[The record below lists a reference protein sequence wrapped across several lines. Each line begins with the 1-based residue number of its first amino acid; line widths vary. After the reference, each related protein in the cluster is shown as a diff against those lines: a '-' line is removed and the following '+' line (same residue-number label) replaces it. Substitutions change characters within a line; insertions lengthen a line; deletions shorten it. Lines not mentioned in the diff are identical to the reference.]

1 MPSCATRS
9 SLTTP
14 TFNNP
19 ATLWVSSRSSTSTCP
34 TRKSES
40 VCAFSATPPASQR
53 YASCDSHSRA
63 SARALPTPSSVAYS
77 HSAIRIFGSIA
88 GRPAWPSTARISAYN
103 GAKSKPPTNSHTNRA
118 RWSGASSAS
127 RSTGRSST
135 CERFA
140 SSTRGA
146 PWVSTPRSGLRH
158 SSSGK
163 SVSTSRSPR
172 CDGRT
177 TRHKRDQELAGFFLR
192 LSAQRDPSRPQRLV
206 EIGVERHVALAVE
219 EVEGIAHLR
228 RVVALPAVVGLL
240 VLEGAGDPHLLA
252 EQAQEV
258 RPLVDRESLERVGAE
273 L

>member
-163 SVSTSRSPR
+163 SVSPSRSPR

-192 LSAQRDPSRPQRLV
+192 LSEHARED
-206 EIGVERHVALAVE
+206 
-219 EVEGIAHLR
+219 
-228 RVVALPAVVGLL
+228 
-240 VLEGAGDPHLLA
+240 
-252 EQAQEV
+252 EV
-258 RPLVDRESLERVGAE
+258 RPGERAAEPEEPLGVDLPELRQAQRLRPTEGILRRGLGGERRVEGAHQLARGDVVAEPEARHERARSSGAE
-273 L
+273 